1 MPSILDHSS
10 FEHIGLS
17 IAMTET
23 LDDQLREHLDKG
35 PDQEDLTFAL
45 WRPSWGRT
53 RLTAILQRLILPE
66 PGDRL
71 LHGNVAFTPDYIQR
85 VLQLVDDGC
94 GIALLHSHLGSGW
107 QGMSHDDVVAERDR
121 LAAAVTGRTRLTL
134 VGLTRGTDGSWSGR
148 FWLRHAPA
156 NYTRRWAATVRVV
169 GRQLR
174 MTYHPELLPPLAP
187 SELQVA
193 TVSV

>member
-1 MPSILDHSS
+1 MLSMVDDIAFDQVP
-10 FEHIGLS
+10 LS

-66 PGDRL
+66 PGDRM

-107 QGMSHDDVVAERDR
+107 QGMSHDDVVAESDSPEGQMAPGV
-121 LAAAVTGRTRLTL
+121 AASGF
-134 VGLTRGTDGSWSGR
+134 GSLQLHTHVAGQQR
-148 FWLRHAPA
+148 F
-156 NYTRRWAATVRVV
+156 V
-169 GRQLR
+169 
-174 MTYHPELLPPLAP
+174 LLGDNCA
-187 SELQVA
+187 
-193 TVSV
+193 